1 MPTRPRRPGP
11 PPQWFSASPTGRR
24 KSSRSAY
31 HIACVEV
38 ADLEERGVAL
48 RDSRNPDQG
57 DLQFT
62 PAERA
67 PFREGV
73 RSGEFG

>member
-1 MPTRPRRPGP
+1 MPTRPRRPGS
-11 PPQWFSASPTGRR
+11 PPQWFSTSPTGRR

-38 ADLEERGVAL
+38 ADPEERGVAL

-57 DLQFT
+57 DLRFT